1 MVCLQNGFAILL
13 TIKIAFWGYTQCTLQ
28 TPNTPTKNPSQQES
42 KVKGRT
48 HMCLVRCFADWT
60 FDSSPAR
67 GGEQP
72 ENLRGDEVGGLLYL
86 SIFGSD
92 NFDPS
97 KPGMSSLLKP
107 SPGVGTDVP
116 IAKLN
121 IVYGYVVSAFCIP
134 ASYSAESVRVPRL
147 HQLWIP
153 NSVSKNESVV
163 QKVEKTHPNV
173 LQIYGGFR
181 KLGYPKMNGL

>member
-1 MVCLQNGFAILL
+1 MYPSDSKHTHQ
-13 TIKIAFWGYTQCTLQ
+13 
-28 TPNTPTKNPSQQES
+28 NPSQQES

-163 QKVEKTHPNV
+163 QKVEKHIQMCFKYMAVFENWVT
-173 LQIYGGFR
+173 
-181 KLGYPKMNGL
+181 PKWMVYNGKSICKWMI